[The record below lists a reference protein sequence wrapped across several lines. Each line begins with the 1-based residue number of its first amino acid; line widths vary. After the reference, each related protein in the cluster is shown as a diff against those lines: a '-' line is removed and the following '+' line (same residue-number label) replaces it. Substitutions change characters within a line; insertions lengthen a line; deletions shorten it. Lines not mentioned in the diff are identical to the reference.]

1 MRFLVD
7 AQLPLALAEELRA
20 LGHDVRHTWELP
32 DKNETPDSEI
42 SRLAD
47 SEGRIVISKDGDFV
61 VSHLVASSPRNL
73 LQINTGNIENSVL
86 ISMIRRHDVALQKAF
101 AESSFVEINPRQLIV
116 HG

>member
-1 MRFLVD
+1 MKFLVD

-32 DKNETPDSEI
+32 RKNETPDSEV

-47 SEGRIVISKDGDFV
+47 LEGRIVVSKDNDFV
-61 VSHLVASSPRNL
+61 VGHLIVGSPSKL

-86 ISMIRRHDVALQKAF
+86 IRLFDR
-101 AESSFVEINPRQLIV
+101 
-116 HG
+116 

>member
-20 LGHDVRHTWELP
+20 LGHDVRHTRELP

-47 SEGRIVISKDGDFV
+47 SEGRIVVSKDGDFV
-61 VSHLVASSPRNL
+61 VSHLLGGSPGKL

-86 ISMIRRHDVALQKAF
+86 IPMIRRHDVALQKAF
-101 AESSFVEINPRQLIV
+101 EESSFVEINPRQLIV

>member
-1 MRFLVD
+1 MKFLVD

-20 LGHDVRHTWELP
+20 LGHDVRHTRELP
-32 DKNETPDSEI
+32 DKNETSDSEI

-61 VSHLVASSPRNL
+61 VSHLLSGSPRNL
-73 LQINTGNIENSVL
+73 LQINTGNIENSAL
-86 ISMIRRHDVALQKAF
+86 ISMIRRYDVALQKAF
-101 AESSFVEINPRQLIV
+101 EESSFVEINPRQLIV